1 MEHGNKVRVSVRSVT
16 KVFKDKNRERPVLDN
31 ISFDIYDNEFL
42 VLLGPGRCGKS
53 VLLNI
58 ISGLMPA
65 TSGSITFDGKDVE
78 APDPEFGMVFQRT
91 GLLPWL
97 TVMDNVRF
105 GPSMRNVDK
114 SEQYSKAQYY
124 IDMVGLTGFEKHYPY
139 QLSGGMKQRVGI
151 ARAYANSPKVLI
163 MDEPFGALDAQTR
176 YNMENEVLSFA
187 EKEKRS
193 ILFVTNNIEE
203 ALLLGD
209 RIILLTACPASIKA
223 IYDIP
228 FKKPRDT
235 MDQDFLELR
244 KVISE
249 NTDLAL

>member
-1 MEHGNKVRVSVRSVT
+1 MITVSHLSKYFNGHPAVKDFSVQYMPGQCT
-16 KVFKDKNRERPVLDN
+16 MVIGASGSGKT
-31 ISFDIYDNEFL
+31 
-42 VLLGPGRCGKS
+42 VLLKS
-53 VLLNI
+53 TVGLLEPDEGDI
-58 ISGLMPA
+58 L
-65 TSGSITFDGKDVE
+65 FDGTVFNRQTAEEKKRIRREMGMLFQGSALFDFATAVE
-78 APDPEFGMVFQRT
+78 NVMFPLDFFSEMSRKEKLERAEFCLR
-91 GLLPWL
+91 
-97 TVMDNVRF
+97 R
-105 GPSMRNVDK
+105 
-114 SEQYSKAQYY
+114 
-124 IDMVGLTGFEKHYPY
+124 VGLENIGDKYPSE
-139 QLSGGMKQRVGI
+139 LSGGMQKRVGI